1 MSRAIRMLAL
11 LLGLWGVVAVVHAQG
26 APAGGP
32 QPANILEA
40 TRDDQAARQ
49 KVQPLN
55 NAPVWREVNSP
66 TAGFTNLPANEGGVL
81 IQSAGEEWRLMR
93 NGPITRYGGWGLVVV
108 LLLIAAFYLFRGQ
121 IKVQGQP
128 TGRLIERFTVV
139 ERSVHWLNA
148 ACFVVLGLTGI
159 IMLFGKYLLLPVF
172 GYTLFSILA
181 TMSKTGHNF
190 IGPLFAVTL
199 IAMFLTYVKDNF
211 PRAYDLTWLVK
222 GGGLL
227 SRNVHVPSHRFNGGE
242 KMLFWGGLVLLGT
255 IVAVT
260 GFILDFPNYGQTRAQ
275 MQDAWMIHAIAALL
289 FIALIMGHIYIG
301 TIGTEGAL
309 DAMKTGYVDEA
320 WAKEHHEYWYD
331 DVKAGKIPAQRSG
344 RGAARAAGSAA
355 QAQG

>member
-1 MSRAIRMLAL
+1 M
-11 LLGLWGVVAVVHAQG
+11 
-26 APAGGP
+26 
-32 QPANILEA
+32 NILEA

-81 IQSAGEEWRLMR
+81 IQSAGEDWRLMR

-181 TMSKTGHNF
+181 TMS
-190 IGPLFAVTL
+190 
-199 IAMFLTYVKDNF
+199 
-211 PRAYDLTWLVK
+211 RQ
-222 GGGLL
+222 
-227 SRNVHVPSHRFNGGE
+227 
-242 KMLFWGGLVLLGT
+242 GT
-255 IVAVT
+255 T
-260 GFILDFPNYGQTRAQ
+260 S
-275 MQDAWMIHAIAALL
+275 
-289 FIALIMGHIYIG
+289 
-301 TIGTEGAL
+301 
-309 DAMKTGYVDEA
+309 
-320 WAKEHHEYWYD
+320 
-331 DVKAGKIPAQRSG
+331 SG
-344 RGAARAAGSAA
+344 RSSR
-355 QAQG
+355 